1 MKNVNYE
8 IADACIEMAFNPE
21 ILADKGFDEHEII
34 RTFNGIIKDIE
45 KFFGMS
51 CKVTRHDRTFKGE
64 RIFTMDFKVLY
75 EDGIPGADK
84 ELGCQMF
91 LELLA
96 EFEAT
101 VREEEGSLSYEG
113 VRFEVKVA
121 DYHLA
126 SYKRM
131 YEQMCIPFKES
142 DGESE
147 FAGDAMLVIWL
158 NVDKAIELYK
168 QEGAMNCVN
177 NLNQMIHNEIH
188 GSQPYANVFSDPLD
202 EGEHIWGLRL
212 RFAKFK
218 AKDGGK
224 NQQNMLVRL
233 KEFYEELNRY
243 MDPLSNLGQV
253 EIYFN
258 GMNEQFFNNVH
269 FQTSNA
275 AH

>member
-1 MKNVNYE
+1 MKNVQFE

-21 ILADKGFDEHEII
+21 ILTEKGFDEHEVI
-34 RTFNGIIKDIE
+34 RTFNSTIKDIE
-45 KFFGMS
+45 KLFGMS

-75 EDGIPGADK
+75 EDGIPGSDK

-101 VREEEGSLSYEG
+101 VRAEEDSLSYES
-113 VRFEVKVA
+113 VRFEVTVA
-121 DYHLA
+121 DYHRS
-126 SYKRM
+126 SYKCL

-142 DGESE
+142 DGESQ
-147 FAGDAMLVIWL
+147 FAGDAMLVVWL
-158 NVDKAIELYK
+158 NVDKAIDLYK
-168 QEGAMNCVN
+168 QEGAMDYVN
-177 NLNQMIHNEIH
+177 SLSQMIHNEIH
-188 GSQPYANVFSDPLD
+188 GSKPYANVFSDPLD

-212 RFAKFK
+212 RFVKFS
-218 AKDGGK
+218 AKDGGV

-233 KEFYEELNRY
+233 KEFYDELSRY
-243 MDPLSNLGQV
+243 MDPMSNIGQV

-258 GMNEQFFNNVH
+258 GMNELFYNNVH
-269 FQTSNA
+269 FQPTNVE
-275 AH
+275 H

>member
-1 MKNVNYE
+1 MKNVQFE
-8 IADACIEMAFNPE
+8 IADACIEMAFNSE
-21 ILADKGFDEHEII
+21 ILAEKGFDEHEVI

-84 ELGCQMF
+84 EFGCQMF

-101 VREEEGSLSYEG
+101 VRAEEDSLSYES
-113 VRFEVKVA
+113 VRFEVTVA
-121 DYHLA
+121 DYHRA

-142 DGESE
+142 DGESQ
-147 FAGDAMLVIWL
+147 FAGDAMLIIKL
-158 NVDKAIELYK
+158 NVDHAMDLYGK
-168 QEGAMNCVN
+168 EGAMDYVN
-177 NLNQMIHNEIH
+177 SLSQMIHNEIH
-188 GSQPYANVFSDPLD
+188 GSKPYANVFSDPLD
-202 EGEHIWGLRL
+202 EGKHIWGLRL
-212 RFAKFK
+212 RFVKFS
-218 AKDGGK
+218 AKDGGV

-233 KEFYEELNRY
+233 KEFYDELSRY
-243 MDPLSNLGQV
+243 MDPMSNIGQV

-258 GMNEQFFNNVH
+258 GMNELFYNNVH
-269 FQTSNA
+269 FQPTNVE
-275 AH
+275 H